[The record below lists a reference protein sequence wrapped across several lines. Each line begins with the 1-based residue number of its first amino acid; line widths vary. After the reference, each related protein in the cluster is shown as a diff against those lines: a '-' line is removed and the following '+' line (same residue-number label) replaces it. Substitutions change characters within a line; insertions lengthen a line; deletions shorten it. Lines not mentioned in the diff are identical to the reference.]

1 MSDMK
6 DHDHTPDAPQAG
18 EVPLGDPGEHPLS
31 ILLFSWMRG
40 KMFLRV
46 FAILLG
52 LVGLAAIGLEIALA
66 KPVKDVT
73 SVPGFYA
80 VVGFI
85 AFALAVLSGWPLGKL
100 LRRPE
105 DYYETRSGEA
115 GRDR

>member
-1 MSDMK
+1 MSDIEK
-6 DHDHTPDAPQAG
+6 PEAERDP
-18 EVPLGDPGEHPLS
+18 PLGEAGEHPLS

-46 FAILLG
+46 FVILLVI
-52 LVGLAAIGLEIALA
+52 VGLASIGLEVWLA
-66 KPVKDVT
+66 QKPVKDIT

-80 VVGFI
+80 VFGFL
-85 AFALAVLSGWPLGKL
+85 AFGGAVLSGWPLGKL
-100 LRRPE
+100 LRRRE

>member
-6 DHDHTPDAPQAG
+6 DNEPQ
-18 EVPLGDPGEHPLS
+18 LGDPGEHPLS

-52 LVGLAAIGLEIALA
+52 LIGVGAIGLEILFLA
-66 KPVKDVT
+66 KPIKDVT
-73 SVPGFYA
+73 TVPGFYA
-80 VVGFI
+80 AFGFL
-85 AFALAVLSGWPLGKL
+85 AFAIAVLSGWPLGKL
-100 LRRPE
+100 LRRRE

>member
-1 MSDMK
+1 MSENEK
-6 DHDHTPDAPQAG
+6 KPEA
-18 EVPLGDPGEHPLS
+18 PLGEPGEHPLS
-31 ILLFSWMRG
+31 VLLFSWMRG

-46 FAILLG
+46 FAIALG
-52 LVGLAAIGLEIALA
+52 LVGLASIGLEFWLSH

-73 SVPGFYA
+73 SMPGFYA
-80 VVGFI
+80 VFGFS

-100 LRRPE
+100 LRRRE

>member
-1 MSDMK
+1 MSDVEKSEVK
-6 DHDHTPDAPQAG
+6 DPAPA
-18 EVPLGDPGEHPLS
+18 PLGEFGEHPLS

-46 FAILLG
+46 FAIILG
-52 LVGLAAIGLEIALA
+52 VVGIAAIGLEIWLA
-66 KPVKDVT
+66 QKTIRDVT

-80 VVGFI
+80 VFGFI
-85 AFALAVLSGWPLGKL
+85 AFGAAVLSGWPLGKL
-100 LRRPE
+100 LRRRE